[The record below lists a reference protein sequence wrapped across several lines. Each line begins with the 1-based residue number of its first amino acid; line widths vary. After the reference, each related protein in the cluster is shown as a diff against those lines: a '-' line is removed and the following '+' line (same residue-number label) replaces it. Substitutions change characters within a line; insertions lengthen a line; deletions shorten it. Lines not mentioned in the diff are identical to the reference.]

1 MRAAAIVRRRDL
13 FFVLL
18 CLAFLTA
25 CSAGLSPEE
34 IQASV
39 EAAAAATVAAQQ
51 TVDAEVR
58 QSVDAT
64 LTAIAPGVAP
74 SIPAA
79 PSIGPSAT
87 SVPATPSNTPTRA
100 RATPRP
106 TGPLDFDWDVESAG
120 ANPDN
125 PGEWLAIFVVRA
137 RGGDGRYT
145 YFHDGLAVDGSRIR
159 VVWRA
164 CRSKPG
170 SIEVRDGTGQSVKKD
185 YFYQSPYCDVTPP
198 VLGSPP
204 SPPFSGASKP

>member
-1 MRAAAIVRRRDL
+1 MRAGAIIRRRDL
-13 FFVLL
+13 FFVLI

-25 CSAGLSPEE
+25 CSTGLTPED
-34 IQASV
+34 IQATV
-39 EAAAAATVAAQQ
+39 DAAAAATVAAQQ

-64 LTAIAPGVAP
+64 LTAVAP
-74 SIPAA
+74 SVAPTPTSIPAA
-79 PSIGPSAT
+79 PSIEPTPT
-87 SVPATPSNTPTRA
+87 SIPATPSNTPTRA

-145 YFHDGLAVDGSRIR
+145 YFHDGLPVDGPRIR

-170 SIEVRDGTGQSVKKD
+170 SIEVRDRTGQSVKKD

-198 VLGSPP
+198 
-204 SPPFSGASKP
+204 PPFRGASKP